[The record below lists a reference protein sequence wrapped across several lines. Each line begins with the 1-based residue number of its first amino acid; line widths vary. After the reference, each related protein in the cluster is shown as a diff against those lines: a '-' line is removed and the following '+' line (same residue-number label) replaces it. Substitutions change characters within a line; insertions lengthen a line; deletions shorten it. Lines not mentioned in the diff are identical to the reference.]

1 MEQDILQC
9 VYTRKSCRKFRQE
22 SLQDEDIEVLQKAVE
37 CAPSYHNEQPW
48 FFVFIQ
54 NRDIVSQMEE
64 LCDAKGQSHG
74 APLVVIGFA
83 KLQAHSPVMDTALA
97 FANMQYAAIARGLGT
112 CFLQY
117 PVDVCNARQY
127 QELPSALGVPEGYM
141 CVGALAIG
149 RKDMENT
156 EDKDIRTDVFSM
168 VY

>member
-1 MEQDILQC
+1 
-9 VYTRKSCRKFRQE
+9 
-22 SLQDEDIEVLQKAVE
+22 
-37 CAPSYHNEQPW
+37 
-48 FFVFIQ
+48 
-54 NRDIVSQMEE
+54 MEE
-64 LCDAKGQSHG
+64 LGDAKGQSHG

-97 FANMQYAAIARGLGT
+97 FANMQYAAMARGLGT